1 MSMHLGNWQLDT
13 VNGGMFRLD
22 GGVMFGV
29 VPKHI
34 WKHVA
39 AADEQNRIQCA
50 NHCVL
55 ARDGR
60 HTVLIDC
67 GYGGKYSLLDRKFY
81 DMEPG
86 EPLLRSLASLGV
98 APEEV
103 DHVVFSHLHFDHVG
117 GATRFGSS
125 GKLVLTFPN
134 ATFVVGRC
142 EWEEACSQLPEL
154 ATAYPSQDIIALG
167 ELTRP
172 RLIED
177 GEEIVPGMT
186 ARLTGGHTL
195 GHLSLM
201 FRSNGQTALYPG
213 DICPS
218 TYHLRRM
225 WHLAYDVY
233 PLDTRRYKPRLLG
246 EAAEHQWWMLWN
258 HDPTTAVSRVVRD
271 AKREFIAVDA
281 RASL

>member
-1 MSMHLGNWQLDT
+1 MQLGNWQLDT

-39 AADEQNRIQCA
+39 TPDEQNRILCA

-60 HTVLIDC
+60 HTVLVDC
-67 GYGGKYSLLDRKFY
+67 GYGGRYALLDRKFY

-86 EPLLRSLASLGV
+86 EPLLESLAELGV

-117 GATRFGSS
+117 GALRGDKSS
-125 GKLVLTFPN
+125 SRLTFPN
-134 ATFVVGRC
+134 ASHVVGSW
-142 EWEEACSQLPEL
+142 EWEAACSGLPEL
-154 ATAYPSQDIIALG
+154 QTAYPSQDICSLG

-177 GEEIVPGMT
+177 GEEIVPGMF
-186 ARLTGGHTL
+186 ARTTGGHTR

-201 FRSNGQTALYPG
+201 FRSNGHTACYPG

-225 WHLAYDVY
+225 WHLSYDVY
-233 PLDTRRYKPRLLG
+233 PLDTRRNKIQLLS
-246 EAAEHQWWMLWN
+246 EAADDQWWMLWN

-271 AKREFIAVDA
+271 TKREFIATET
-281 RASL
+281 RKLL